1 MSQMIVTEV
10 QTTFSPEE
18 LQEVSGLP
26 AEIFNEIKD
35 LGALDEFLDHG
46 RYVSRSFLVIR
57 KAARLR
63 RTFDLQSDA
72 LALLIHY
79 MARSRCAQGS
89 NQTLPAWEHQSL
101 LVREIAESS
110 YVWTFLLVGLYGKG
124 KNKHGFIFKTS
135 IYLRSDRGGRLLRHI
150 GNLSSRVLA
159 ESD

>member
-57 KAARLR
+57 KAPDCAEP
-63 RTFDLQSDA
+63 
-72 LALLIHY
+72 LI
-79 MARSRCAQGS
+79 
-89 NQTLPAWEHQSL
+89 
-101 LVREIAESS
+101 
-110 YVWTFLLVGLYGKG
+110 
-124 KNKHGFIFKTS
+124 
-135 IYLRSDRGGRLLRHI
+135 
-150 GNLSSRVLA
+150 SRVTHWRY
-159 ESD
+159 

>member
-46 RYVSRSFLVIR
+46 RYVSRSFL
-57 KAARLR
+57 AARLR

-79 MARSRCAQGS
+79 MAEADALKDQIRHYQLG
-89 NQTLPAWEHQSL
+89 NINP
-101 LVREIAESS
+101 
-110 YVWTFLLVGLYGKG
+110 
-124 KNKHGFIFKTS
+124 
-135 IYLRSDRGGRLLRHI
+135 YL
-150 GNLSSRVLA
+150 
-159 ESD
+159 

>member
-46 RYVSRSFLVIR
+46 RYVSAVLVIR

-79 MARSRCAQGS
+79 MAEADALKDQIRHYQLG
-89 NQTLPAWEHQSL
+89 NINP
-101 LVREIAESS
+101 
-110 YVWTFLLVGLYGKG
+110 
-124 KNKHGFIFKTS
+124 
-135 IYLRSDRGGRLLRHI
+135 YL
-150 GNLSSRVLA
+150 
-159 ESD
+159 

>member
-26 AEIFNEIKD
+26 AEIFN
-35 LGALDEFLDHG
+35 
-46 RYVSRSFLVIR
+46 VSRSFLVIR

-79 MARSRCAQGS
+79 MAEADALKDQIRHYQLG
-89 NQTLPAWEHQSL
+89 NINP
-101 LVREIAESS
+101 
-110 YVWTFLLVGLYGKG
+110 
-124 KNKHGFIFKTS
+124 
-135 IYLRSDRGGRLLRHI
+135 YL
-150 GNLSSRVLA
+150 
-159 ESD
+159 

>member
-79 MARSRCAQGS
+79 MAEADALKDQIRHYQ
-89 NQTLPAWEHQSL
+89 
-101 LVREIAESS
+101 LVNI
-110 YVWTFLLVGLYGKG
+110 
-124 KNKHGFIFKTS
+124 NP
-135 IYLRSDRGGRLLRHI
+135 YL
-150 GNLSSRVLA
+150 
-159 ESD
+159 

>member
-46 RYVSRSFLVIR
+46 RYVSRSFLVI
-57 KAARLR
+57 
-63 RTFDLQSDA
+63 LQSDA

-79 MARSRCAQGS
+79 MAEADALKDQIRHYQLG
-89 NQTLPAWEHQSL
+89 NINP
-101 LVREIAESS
+101 
-110 YVWTFLLVGLYGKG
+110 
-124 KNKHGFIFKTS
+124 
-135 IYLRSDRGGRLLRHI
+135 YL
-150 GNLSSRVLA
+150 
-159 ESD
+159 